1 MDIGEWNA
9 GIARRPMK
17 SRQYSRWCLLA
28 FFLCLVGLN
37 FLGVPS
43 QASAKNFTTQLQLP
57 KNQLTPGASYYNLKV
72 VPGSEQLLTLSITN
86 PSDQAKTVKVTP
98 VNATTAD
105 SGTIAYMPSNRQDES
120 AETTFTKMTSVAVT
134 VQLAPRQQK
143 TVTLKTKIPANGFQG
158 EIRGGLFVADL
169 TPSQSNQQSNSTQ
182 FHLNNRFAEVTPV
195 ILRCNIDQKLR
206 TNLKL
211 AQVTVNPQPTV
222 PTLTAKLRNL
232 TPAAFGQLK
241 IQAKVAEK
249 ATGKI
254 VATQTTDQLAMAP
267 NSWFNHPITLGKQN
281 LAAGHYT
288 LKLDLTSGKRDWHFE
303 APFQLSKQQ
312 VKQHNISL
320 KKASPARPWGRWLLI
335 SGTTVSLLIGAYWL
349 GRRQAHS

>member
-1 MDIGEWNA
+1 MT
-9 GIARRPMK
+9 RH
-17 SRQYSRWCLLA
+17 QYDCRYLLA
-28 FFLCLVGLN
+28 LILCLVGLI
-37 FLGVPS
+37 FWGLPS
-43 QASAKNFTTQLQLP
+43 QAASKNFSTQPQLP
-57 KNQLTPGASYYNLKV
+57 KNQLTPGISYYDLKV

-86 PSDQAKTVKVTP
+86 PSDQSKIVRVTP

-105 SGTIAYMPSNRQDES
+105 SGTIVYVPSKRQDES
-120 AETTFTKMTSVAVT
+120 AETTFTKMTSAAVT

-143 TVTLKTKIPANGFQG
+143 TVTLKTKIPATGFQG

-169 TPSQSNQQSNSTQ
+169 TPSQSNQQSSSTQ

-195 ILRCNIDQKLR
+195 VLRCNVDQKLR

-211 AQVTVNPQPTV
+211 AQVTVSPQPTV
-222 PTLTAKLRNL
+222 PMLTAKLRNL

-241 IQAKVAEK
+241 IQAKVTEK
-249 ATGKI
+249 ATGKV

-267 NSWFNHPITLGKQN
+267 NSWFNHPITLGKQS

-303 APFQLSKQQ
+303 SPFQLSSKQA
-312 VKQHNISL
+312 KQYNTSL
-320 KKASPARPWGRWLLI
+320 KKAVPARPWGRWLLL
-335 SGTTVSLLIGAYWL
+335 SGTTVSLLVGAYWL